1 MTAAVSAL
9 NAAASAVAVM
19 AAEVAEDA
27 TNAET
32 DKKVVQKVARTVV
45 AKADQRLAMNNA
57 VSNEMMA
64 GLQMAAAASA
74 ANAVLTHALASSAVT
89 HALASSAVTNA
100 MSEAKAKSSASR
112 VHRVSPESQ
121 EKADVKSAPAVNA
134 ASVAASSARL

>member
-1 MTAAVSAL
+1 MMAAVSVQ

-27 TNAET
+27 TNAEI
-32 DKKVVQKVARTVV
+32 DKKVARTV
-45 AKADQRLAMNNA
+45 AATADQRLAMNNA

-74 ANAVLTHALASSAVT
+74 ANALLTHALASSAVT
-89 HALASSAVTNA
+89 HALANSGVTNA
-100 MSEAKAKSSASR
+100 MSEAKAKSNANR

-121 EKADVKSAPAVNA
+121 EKADVKSALAVNA

>member
-1 MTAAVSAL
+1 MTAAVSAQ

-32 DKKVVQKVARTVV
+32 DKKVAQTVV

-89 HALASSAVTNA
+89 HA

-134 ASVAASSARL
+134 ASVAASSAPP